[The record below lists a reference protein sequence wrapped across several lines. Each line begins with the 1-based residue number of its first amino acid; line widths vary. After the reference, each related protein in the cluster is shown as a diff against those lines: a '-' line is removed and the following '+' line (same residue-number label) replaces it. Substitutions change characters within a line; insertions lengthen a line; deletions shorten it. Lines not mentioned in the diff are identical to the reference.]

1 MAHWTWQARD
11 RKGQACSGELEADN
25 KREALQALQRLGVYA
40 TQIMPQT
47 GTRAKLKV
55 TLSTQQKRDK
65 TTTKPPHSKHVLWLT
80 QQLAFLCNAGLPV
93 LGALDLLRSQPLPAA
108 LGALVAQLHAHL
120 QQGQPLP
127 QAFEACNAHRRVF
140 SDAYIGSLTA
150 AQRSGLLGQA
160 FTSLAHQ
167 LQFSANLQ
175 AQMRS
180 AMAYPAALVL
190 FSVLI
195 VVGLLVF
202 VVPAFELQFA
212 QQDLA
217 LPWPTALL
225 LAWSRWLTANAEALV
240 AGALVM
246 WLAVRTWLVRNQV
259 QPSKVHQKL
268 RLSTHK
274 WLLSAPFVGPLLWQ
288 LCAAQWA
295 QSCAHLLGTGLP
307 LLDTL
312 GHANNTLPNTY
323 LQRQLQSVQD
333 AVAAGVT
340 LSQALR
346 HAGVFQANL
355 WAVCAVGEATG
366 NMAQALQHI
375 STMLRSELEQ
385 QVKTFTSLLEPVA
398 VLVVGA
404 LIGAIVLAMY
414 WPIFE
419 LGRTV

>member
-11 RKGQACSGELEADN
+11 RMGQACSGELEADN
-25 KREALQALQRLGVYA
+25 KQEALQAVQRLGVYA
-40 TQIMPQT
+40 AHVRPQT
-47 GTRAKLKV
+47 SAGVEPRRIALTRQAGTY
-55 TLSTQQKRDK
+55 
-65 TTTKPPHSKHVLWLT
+65 TTKSPHSKHVLWLT

-93 LGALDLLRSQPLPAA
+93 LSALDLLRTQPLPTA
-108 LGALVAQLHAHL
+108 LAPLVAQLHAHL

-150 AQRSGLLGQA
+150 AQRSGLLGQT
-160 FTSLAHQ
+160 FSSLSRQ

-175 AQMRS
+175 AQVRS
-180 AMAYPAALVL
+180 AMAYPAVLVL

-195 VVGLLVF
+195 VLGLLVF

-212 QQDLA
+212 QQGLA

-225 LAWSRWLTANAEALV
+225 LALSRWLSVNATPLA
-240 AGALVM
+240 AGALVV
-246 WLAVRTWLVRNQV
+246 WLVVRTWLVRNQV
-259 QPSKVHQKL
+259 QPSETYQQL
-268 RLSTHK
+268 RLNTHR
-274 WLLSAPFVGPLLWQ
+274 WLLGAPVVGPLLWQ
-288 LCAAQWA
+288 LGAAQWA

-312 GHANNTLPNTY
+312 RHVNNTLPNTY
-323 LQRQLQSVQD
+323 LQHQLKAVQD
-333 AVAAGVT
+333 AVAAGVA

-346 HAGVFQANL
+346 NAGVFQPNL
-355 WAVCAVGEATG
+355 WTVCAVGEATG

-385 QVKTFTSLLEPVA
+385 QIKTFTSLLEPVA
-398 VLVVGA
+398 VLVVGT